1 MTANEYRQYLQSVR
15 QAAKDAQ
22 RARDALTLADHN
34 LTRVSH
40 AATDATHV
48 SFGGVNYDAT
58 AGRIHRYQCA
68 RESATRRLHD
78 SLETL
83 RAFRSELSV
92 APLYDRECNA
102 LWLRHVHGASYA
114 KIGKE
119 LSVSSA
125 TAFRYV
131 RDAETVLAESLGVEP
146 AEAMRAPTGG

>member
-1 MTANEYRQYLQSVR
+1 
-15 QAAKDAQ
+15 
-22 RARDALTLADHN
+22 
-34 LTRVSH
+34 
-40 AATDATHV
+40 
-48 SFGGVNYDAT
+48 
-58 AGRIHRYQCA
+58 
-68 RESATRRLHD
+68 SATRRLHD

-102 LWLRHVHGASYA
+102 LWLRHVGGLSYA

-131 RDAETVLAESLGVEP
+131 RDAETVLAESLGVDDP
-146 AEAMRAPTGG
+146 PRR